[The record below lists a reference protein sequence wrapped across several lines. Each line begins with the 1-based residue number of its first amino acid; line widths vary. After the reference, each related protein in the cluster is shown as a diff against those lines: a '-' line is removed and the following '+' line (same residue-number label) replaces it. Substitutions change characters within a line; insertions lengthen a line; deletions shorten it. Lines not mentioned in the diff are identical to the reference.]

1 MEKEQLHKKLDDFLS
16 GSNKEKV
23 DKELFSLLVR
33 MDECRKKATPPD
45 KDRMWEQVCRTLK
58 HSRRRELV
66 RRWVVA
72 AAIVMPLTVGIPTR
86 SFRCR
91 RTWENVIKYRLP

>member
-33 MDECRKKATPPD
+33 MDECRKKALH
-45 KDRMWEQVCRTLK
+45 RIRIVCGNRFAG
-58 HSRRRELV
+58 R
-66 RRWVVA
+66 
-72 AAIVMPLTVGIPTR
+72 
-86 SFRCR
+86 
-91 RTWENVIKYRLP
+91 

>member
-66 RRWVVA
+66 RRYLVLWSSFQRGRSD
-72 AAIVMPLTVGIPTR
+72 VGERGKTSSSIAYL
-86 SFRCR
+86 
-91 RTWENVIKYRLP
+91 E

>member
-45 KDRMWEQVCRTLK
+45 KDRMWNRFAG
-58 HSRRRELV
+58 R
-66 RRWVVA
+66 
-72 AAIVMPLTVGIPTR
+72 
-86 SFRCR
+86 
-91 RTWENVIKYRLP
+91 

>member
-58 HSRRRELV
+58 HSRRRGGGSHRDAPDCRYLV
-66 RRWVVA
+66 
-72 AAIVMPLTVGIPTR
+72 L
-86 SFRCR
+86 
-91 RTWENVIKYRLP
+91 